1 MDANIGII
9 CFKSKVLAN
18 GEHPLMLRISQG
30 KLRYFK
36 SLGISIKASCWNFDK
51 EEPKRNYPNR
61 EQLLSIMNQTRQEYV
76 NMMFELKALG
86 KDFTPQ
92 SLAEYVERSCNKQNV
107 GDYIQYI
114 IQYMTAEKRLGN
126 AKAYISCYN
135 SVLRFAGNLD
145 ISFTD
150 IDVNWLKRYELYLRK
165 RGNSDN
171 TIGIRMRELRA
182 VYNKAIEDNV
192 VNEKYYPFVKFKI
205 SHYRKGKCK
214 RAIPKAEIHK
224 IMNVDL
230 MEITTYYSPLLHL
243 TKDLFSFS
251 YLGCGMNM
259 IDIAYLKYSDIINNR
274 ICFVGHKTKQPIT
287 FQLLPQAVQIV
298 DKYRKPDSQLNDY
311 VFPILDRNFHITEQ
325 QQYDR
330 IRKVIKGMNKA
341 LKKIGAHL
349 DISIPLTTYVARHS
363 FATVLKRSGVNIALI
378 SESLGHTSL
387 STTQYYLDS
396 FENEQIDEAMKN
408 LL

>member
-1 MDANIGII
+1 MDANISIV

-36 SLGISIKASCWNFDK
+36 SLGISIKSSSWNFDK

-61 EQLLSIMNQTRQEYV
+61 EQLLNIMNLTRQKYV
-76 NMMFELKALG
+76 NMMFELKMLG

-92 SLAEYVERSCNKQNV
+92 SLAESVEKSTNKQNV
-107 GDYIQYI
+107 GTYIQHI

-126 AKAYISCYN
+126 AKAYTGCYN
-135 SVLRFAGNLD
+135 SLLKFTGNLD
-145 ISFTD
+145 IPFTD
-150 IDVNWLKRYELYLRK
+150 IDVSWLKRYELYLRE

-171 TIGIRMRELRA
+171 TVGIRMREMRA

-192 VNEKYYPFVKFKI
+192 VNEKYYPFTKFKI

-214 RAIPKAEIHK
+214 RAITKSEINK
-224 IMNVDL
+224 IINIDL
-230 MEITTYYSPLLHL
+230 SGITTYHSPLLYL
-243 TKDLFSFS
+243 SKDLFTFS
-251 YLGCGMNM
+251 DLCCGMNM
-259 IDIAYLKYSDIINNR
+259 IDIAYLKYSDIINGR
-274 ICFVGHKTKQPIT
+274 ICFVRHKTKQPIT
-287 FQLLPQAVQIV
+287 FQLLPQAMQIV
-298 DKYRKPDSQLNDY
+298 DKYRKDEVQQDDY
-311 VFPILDRNFHITEQ
+311 IFPILDRNFHHTEQ

-330 IRKVIKGMNKA
+330 IRKVIKGMNKS
-341 LKKIGAHL
+341 LKKIGTYL

-378 SESLGHTSL
+378 SEAMGHTSL
-387 STTQYYLDS
+387 STTQFYLDS
-396 FENEQIDEAMKN
+396 FENEQVDEAMKN